1 MPLLSLAQLLGWG
14 ALYYAFGLLIEPL
27 TAELSMS
34 RPAVAGAFSLA
45 LLISG
50 LAAWPV
56 GMLIDRGHGR
66 AVMSAGSLLA
76 AAGLALHAMIGS
88 PWQLYAVWLLLG
100 LSMSM
105 CLYEPAFALL
115 IRAYPDDYR
124 QRIAVLT
131 VLGGLA
137 GTVFWPLVAWLLGR
151 MDWRATLQVLAAI
164 QLLACLPIHLLATPP
179 EARGSARRRSAR
191 APSHEPSHEPLH
203 EPVRT
208 ASRPTPAALARRAA
222 DSPLRSPVFLLLMAF
237 FATNLLVMAGLHAHL
252 PGMLQ
257 AQGLPLSTTLLVAS
271 CMGPAQVVGRLLL
284 LAGDRARALTRH
296 ADRSAW
302 LPPLALA
309 SLAGVGLAVDTLGP
323 AAGAA
328 LGVAGAL
335 LYGAGNGML
344 TIVKGTAVADLVG
357 PAQVATLNGI
367 AAAPSA
373 VARAIGPFAVAWI
386 WEHGDRPALSWL
398 ALLVCSMASALL
410 FARARQR
417 AGKR

>member
-1 MPLLSLAQLLGWG
+1 MSAADRWRVPLLSLGQLLGWG

-27 TAELSMS
+27 TDALSMS
-34 RPAVAGAFSLA
+34 RPAAAGAFGLA
-45 LLISG
+45 LLVSG

-56 GMLIDRGHGR
+56 GMLIDRGHAR

-76 AAGLALHAMIGS
+76 ATGLLLHAWIDS

-100 LSMSM
+100 VSMAM
-105 CLYEPAFALL
+105 CLYEPAFAML
-115 IRAYPDDYR
+115 IRAYPGDYR
-124 QRIAVLT
+124 HRIAVLT

-137 GTVFWPLVAWLLGR
+137 GTVFWPLVAWLLSVL
-151 MDWRATLQVLAAI
+151 DWRDTLCVLAAI
-164 QLLACLPIHLLATPP
+164 QLFATLPIHLFAIPP
-179 EARGSARRRSAR
+179 DAPASHRAAAHAAPGSA
-191 APSHEPSHEPLH
+191 L
-203 EPVRT
+203 
-208 ASRPTPAALARRAA
+208 RRAA
-222 DSPLRSPVFLLLMAF
+222 DAPLRSPVFLLLVGF

-257 AQGLPLSTTLLVAS
+257 AQGLPLSVTLLVAA
-271 CMGPAQVVGRLLL
+271 CMGPAQVAGRLLL
-284 LAGDRARALTRH
+284 IAGERARALTRH

-302 LPPLALA
+302 LPPLAMA
-309 SLAGVGLAVDTLGP
+309 ALAGVGLATESLGP

-328 LGVAGAL
+328 LGFAGAL

-373 VARAIGPFAVAWI
+373 VARAIGPVAVAWI
-386 WEHGDRPALSWL
+386 WEHGDRPALAWL
-398 ALLVCSMASALL
+398 ALMACSVTSALL
-410 FARARQR
+410 FARARR
-417 AGKR
+417 LAAAAG